1 MTGQFPFED
10 PAQIRN
16 FDKIMAGDFT
26 LRPTMSRALQ
36 DLLIKMLE
44 PNSKRRITMQGV
56 LQHEWLVMAVNAAA
70 SIGGSRVVGGSL
82 SFAALC
88 DPLPSAATGI
98 IPAPGTCCAHH
109 PYALT
114 DAIHDRRTLLLPGPT
129 INRIVAREVATCL
142 DRGLDEVMRLL
153 DAAMSAGRK
162 KSTTTNSGS
171 KSNATLS
178 IHQGTAAAH
187 QWPSALNELNSQS
200 TLIEVPNS
208 PVISVYA
215 LVLQQISMRR
225 YYLELPVA
233 EPSCL
238 STTLSS
244 SSQLAA
250 STYGYSGGGGGGGG
264 GGLRDM
270 VAETTS
276 KSQTLVDRLTTQLSH
291 LVSMTGSLISGS
303 NNNNNNE
310 SVSPLKRQSRV
321 TDIIA
326 VDSLVQQPAYM
337 QPLSTGHH
345 HNNRHQSASLGG
357 SRMRL
362 RSSRTRDSSTSQVAS
377 ASMLHIN
384 EPRIRYIG
392 ALEEIHD
399 RIALPSELSSLPA
412 EEVLGLVSSLLKVHE
427 ITHTFVE
434 TLRMPMQK
442 ALDTSVFP
450 LKTIAAM

>member
-70 SIGGSRVVGGSL
+70 STGGGGSRVVVGGSL

-98 IPAPGTCCAHH
+98 VPAPGTCCAHH

-129 INRIVAREVATCL
+129 INCVVAREVATCL

-162 KSTTTNSGS
+162 KSTSSSS

-264 GGLRDM
+264 LRDM

-276 KSQTLVDRLTTQLSH
+276 KSQTL
-291 LVSMTGSLISGS
+291 
-303 NNNNNNE
+303 
-310 SVSPLKRQSRV
+310 
-321 TDIIA
+321 
-326 VDSLVQQPAYM
+326 
-337 QPLSTGHH
+337 
-345 HNNRHQSASLGG
+345 
-357 SRMRL
+357 
-362 RSSRTRDSSTSQVAS
+362 
-377 ASMLHIN
+377 
-384 EPRIRYIG
+384 
-392 ALEEIHD
+392 
-399 RIALPSELSSLPA
+399 
-412 EEVLGLVSSLLKVHE
+412 
-427 ITHTFVE
+427 
-434 TLRMPMQK
+434 
-442 ALDTSVFP
+442 
-450 LKTIAAM
+450 